1 MKDYTGYLLCS
12 DYDGTFSYGGIPEGN
27 LKAIEEFMAG
37 GGLFSLSTG
46 RRGEE
51 LYGTAWLPLM
61 PNAPMVGLTG
71 AQIFD
76 LQKGVEMER
85 RMIKEGWQPLVD
97 ELIEGICCRQT
108 VELVL
113 ADRAVRFTSDD
124 RDAWRK
130 LRAETR
136 GEAVYKLVFFHELR
150 GQPDIPAAAK
160 EICGQRFG
168 LTSNGPGCFEITAGG
183 VDKGLGVR
191 RIKELTG
198 AKTLICA
205 GDYLGD
211 IAMLQA
217 ADIAVAVGN
226 ALEEVKAAADN
237 LKAAFTS
244 AAIDPYD
251 TSAHFSCFL

>member
-12 DYDGTFSYGGIPEGN
+12 DYDGTLSCGDIPERN

-51 LYGTAWLPLM
+51 LYGTDWLPM
-61 PNAPMVGLTG
+61 TPNAPMVGLTG

-76 LQKGVEMER
+76 LQKGVELER
-85 RMIKEGWQPLVD
+85 RMIEDGWQLLVD
-97 ELIEGICCRQT
+97 ELIGRIDYRQT

-113 ADRAVRFTSDD
+113 TDRAVHFASDD
-124 RDAWRK
+124 RDAWRG
-130 LRAETR
+130 LRAETQ
-136 GEAVYKLVFFHELR
+136 GESLYKLVFFHEPN
-150 GQPDIPAAAK
+150 GQPDIPITVK
-160 EICGQRFG
+160 EICGKRFG
-168 LTSNGPGCFEITAGG
+168 LTSNGPCCFEITACG

-226 ALEEVKAAADN
+226 ALEEVKAAAD
-237 LKAAFTS
+237 LVTVHAKDG
-244 AAIDPYD
+244 AI
-251 TSAHFSCFL
+251 AQIIKEL